1 MESFLRAFGFG
12 VYYPDDPHTRTP
24 GVWIDIPV
32 HATVEGLHTGCDEIL
47 EKALEMVRTGE
58 YDSAADKSLVGD
70 EDEKEGPSAAE
81 PEIGAVRYPKNAV
94 RSVFCISEMRF

>member
-12 VYYPDDPHTRTP
+12 VYYPDDPHTRTQ

-32 HATVEGLHTGCDEIL
+32 HARVEGLRAGCDEIL

-58 YDSAADKSLVGD
+58 YDSAA
-70 EDEKEGPSAAE
+70 EK
-81 PEIGAVRYPKNAV
+81 
-94 RSVFCISEMRF
+94 

>member
-24 GVWIDIPV
+24 GVRIGIPV
-32 HATVEGLHTGCDEIL
+32 HATVEGLRAGRDEIL

-58 YDSAADKSLVGD
+58 YDPGA
-70 EDEKEGPSAAE
+70 EK
-81 PEIGAVRYPKNAV
+81 
-94 RSVFCISEMRF
+94 

>member
-12 VYYPDDPHTRTP
+12 VYYPDDPHTRT
-24 GVWIDIPV
+24 PV

-58 YDSAADKSLVGD
+58 YD
-70 EDEKEGPSAAE
+70 PAAE
-81 PEIGAVRYPKNAV
+81 K
-94 RSVFCISEMRF
+94 

>member
-24 GVWIDIPV
+24 GVWID
-32 HATVEGLHTGCDEIL
+32 ATVEGLHTGCDEIL

-58 YDSAADKSLVGD
+58 YDSAA
-70 EDEKEGPSAAE
+70 EK
-81 PEIGAVRYPKNAV
+81 
-94 RSVFCISEMRF
+94 

>member
-24 GVWIDIPV
+24 GVWIDIPE

-58 YDSAADKSLVGD
+58 YDSAA
-70 EDEKEGPSAAE
+70 EK
-81 PEIGAVRYPKNAV
+81 
-94 RSVFCISEMRF
+94 

>member
-32 HATVEGLHTGCDEIL
+32 HATVEGLHTGCDVIL
-47 EKALEMVRTGE
+47 EKALEMIRTGE
-58 YDSAADKSLVGD
+58 YDPAAGKGFACD
-70 EDEKEGPSAAE
+70 EDEKEGPSAAG
-81 PEIGAVRYPKNAV
+81 PEIGAGRYPKSAV
-94 RSVFCISEMRF
+94 RSGFCLSEMRF

>member
-58 YDSAADKSLVGD
+58 YDPAADSHAMKMKKRGRRRPNRKS
-70 EDEKEGPSAAE
+70 E
-81 PEIGAVRYPKNAV
+81 R
-94 RSVFCISEMRF
+94 

>member
-1 MESFLRAFGFG
+1 MAVIVNIKLTWSLFTLLSVSEFIIR
-12 VYYPDDPHTRTP
+12 YDPHTRTP

-58 YDSAADKSLVGD
+58 YDSAA
-70 EDEKEGPSAAE
+70 EK
-81 PEIGAVRYPKNAV
+81 
-94 RSVFCISEMRF
+94 

>member
-1 MESFLRAFGFG
+1 MLSVSEFII
-12 VYYPDDPHTRTP
+12 RTP

-58 YDSAADKSLVGD
+58 YDSAA
-70 EDEKEGPSAAE
+70 EK
-81 PEIGAVRYPKNAV
+81 
-94 RSVFCISEMRF
+94 

>member
-24 GVWIDIPV
+24 GVRIDIPV

-47 EKALEMVRTGE
+47 EKALEMVRTGK
-58 YDSAADKSLVGD
+58 YDSAV
-70 EDEKEGPSAAE
+70 EK
-81 PEIGAVRYPKNAV
+81 
-94 RSVFCISEMRF
+94 

>member
-12 VYYPDDPHTRTP
+12 VYYPDDPHTRHA
-24 GVWIDIPV
+24 GVRIDIPV

-58 YDSAADKSLVGD
+58 YDPAAVK
-70 EDEKEGPSAAE
+70 
-81 PEIGAVRYPKNAV
+81 
-94 RSVFCISEMRF
+94 